1 VSYSGQTSDTE
12 IAQFAQEGQA
22 DERFT
27 DLRYVLHDFTKCP
40 GATFS
45 TDSIQEL
52 AAIDSAASASND
64 RIKLAVVT
72 DRDDVIAMVSAY
84 LNSGFTG
91 FELRVFPTVKL
102 ANVWLRRYVSLIS
115 SENQA
120 PNFCPTACG
129 HLSDTYLK
137 TKVPNPRMYSRYHYV
152 SVKNHRTKTLTKADL
167 AEQLYKNVGLNNR
180 EAKEMV
186 EAFFKEISDCL
197 ERGEEIKLAGFGVF
211 NIRDKPERP
220 GRNPKTGEE
229 VAISARRVVTFHAS
243 SSLKEAVDASDFLAF
258 PEVQAA

>member
-1 VSYSGQTSDTE
+1 MAYELIWETGGIFVSYSGQTSDTE

-27 DLRYVLHDFTKCP
+27 DLRYVLHDFTKCT

-91 FELRVFPTVKL
+91 FELRVFPTVTQ
-102 ANVWLRRYVSLIS
+102 ANGWLGRYVS
-115 SENQA
+115 
-120 PNFCPTACG
+120 
-129 HLSDTYLK
+129 
-137 TKVPNPRMYSRYHYV
+137 
-152 SVKNHRTKTLTKADL
+152 
-167 AEQLYKNVGLNNR
+167 
-180 EAKEMV
+180 
-186 EAFFKEISDCL
+186 
-197 ERGEEIKLAGFGVF
+197 
-211 NIRDKPERP
+211 
-220 GRNPKTGEE
+220 
-229 VAISARRVVTFHAS
+229 
-243 SSLKEAVDASDFLAF
+243 
-258 PEVQAA
+258 